1 MHAVIKIICF
11 LIFAAAMAVGD
22 PAVLLLGALLV
33 APLYLFRLSTGGRA
47 PLAPALVMLK
57 RLRWLFLSI
66 FVIYLFFTPG
76 VLLWPE
82 LLGGPTREGVVLG
95 LSRIAVLVLIVAAV
109 NVLLTSTGQ
118 DEFLAAIHW
127 CLQPLSWLGV
137 SHERL
142 AVRISLTL
150 ESVSA
155 VRAAYRRESRVG
167 DEGATAAIEVSATG
181 PRLHMIAS
189 TAQRLFSQVVRE
201 AHAAPLREIALPA
214 QSRPPLLQWG
224 IPLLLLAVI
233 VGVKLT
239 AKSFAVEGG
248 VV

>member
-11 LIFAAAMAVGD
+11 LIFAAAMAAGES
-22 PAVLLLGALLV
+22 AVLLLGTLLV
-33 APLYLFRLSTGGRA
+33 VPLYLFKISTGGCA
-47 PLAPALVMLK
+47 PLGPARVMLK

-82 LLGGPTREGVVLG
+82 LVWGPTREGVLLG
-95 LSRIAVLVLIVAAV
+95 LSRIAVLVLLVAAV

-118 DEFLAAIHW
+118 DEFLGAIHW
-127 CLQPLSWLGV
+127 CLRPLSWIGV

-167 DEGATAAIEVSATG
+167 DEGATAAVEVSATG
-181 PRLHMIAS
+181 PRLRMIAR

-201 AHAAPLREIALPA
+201 AHAAPLREIALPE
-214 QSRPPLLQWG
+214 QTRPPLLQWG

-239 AKSFAVEGG
+239 AKSLAVEG
-248 VV
+248 V